1 MPNTNAIVRLPGSM
15 GDNQP
20 IFDYTSSAPW
30 EQVIKSYGTRDD
42 VNRAVEDMVANG
54 KTKAECWETIWDHEA
69 RRFETDGEFRAAVK
83 QIYEAAGVD
92 VLSVT
97 PWTHDPNVSERAGQR
112 RDLSRWQARFDAA
125 SWLRKVTS
133 PDEARRVAND
143 NHVGIVLNTQNVGGA
158 IDGSLNEIDVLYNEG
173 VRIFQLTYNYQNL
186 LGTGCNDSSEGGLS
200 TFGQAA
206 VDRVNELG
214 GVVDVSHCGK
224 RTTLDAIDYS
234 DDPVA
239 VTHATCQEVSYH
251 YRGKSDE
258 EIEALAEADGY
269 MGIVSLPWFIAPG
282 ADSPT
287 LDVLVEHLDH
297 AGSILG
303 LDSVGLGTDFYPADV
318 RFPRGLLDYYKD
330 HIIELGFDK
339 EQVEQRDIATG
350 IGEFETYEDWSVIRN
365 ALEDRF
371 SVAEVDGIVGE
382 NFLHYWDR
390 TI

>member
-1 MPNTNAIVRLPGSM
+1 
-15 GDNQP
+15 
-20 IFDYTSSAPW
+20 
-30 EQVIKSYGTRDD
+30 
-42 VNRAVEDMVANG
+42 
-54 KTKAECWETIWDHEA
+54 
-69 RRFETDGEFRAAVK
+69 VK

-173 VRIFQLTYNYQNL
+173 VRIFQLTYNSQNL